1 MAHARTRPL
10 SMIRLLAFLLIL
22 VPSPIYGDG
31 YSHDGGM
38 WGAIKEP
45 IQELVKEKYD
55 GLSDKGRFCVGMGVG
70 FGCTKFAVGSKF
82 GAADNQSHSTIQ
94 LHCILSCVATVKAA
108 KTVGAAY
115 IAFEALEYAGLL
127 KEARAN
133 KSNRKLIEESRDYL
147 LRTMDGIRYDIR
159 TTFTPAKIKRRI
171 DEAMKRDKAGT
182 AGLGAGVFMG
192 LLL

>member
-70 FGCTKFAVGSKF
+70 FGCTKFAVG
-82 GAADNQSHSTIQ
+82 T
-94 LHCILSCVATVKAA
+94 TVKAA